1 MKQRTKK
8 QLGFTLVEIMIV
20 LAIIGTAIG
29 GILYYQSRAENT
41 QAATKT
47 SSDVALMASK
57 IKTYF
62 RASNSYTN
70 VTASRINGMAL
81 VTAPMKFDGTNMVDP
96 WGNTMSVA
104 GGTLSFAI
112 SMGGATAPIDKEVCT
127 SLASALAD
135 KATAIRVGTA
145 AAVSTSGSTA
155 GTISGGNLYKGAG
168 VTADSAALATGCN
181 ESSTVIAMQFN

>member
-1 MKQRTKK
+1 MKRTKK

-29 GILYYQSRAENT
+29 GVLYYQSRAENT

-62 RASNSYTN
+62 RPSNSYTG
-70 VTASRINGMAL
+70 VTASSINGMAL
-81 VTAPMKFDGTNMVDP
+81 VSAPMKFDGTNMVDP
-96 WGNTMSVA
+96 WGTTMTVG

-112 SMGGATAPIDKEVCT
+112 SMGGATAPIDKEICT
-127 SLASALAD
+127 SLATALSD
-135 KATAIRVGTA
+135 KATAVRIGA
-145 AAVSTSGSTA
+145 AASVSTSGSTA

-168 VTADSAALATGCN
+168 TSADPSALTTGCN
-181 ESSTVIAMQFN
+181 EASTVIAMQFN

>member
-1 MKQRTKK
+1 MKRTKK

-29 GILYYQSRAENT
+29 GVLYYQSRAENT

-47 SSDVALMASK
+47 SSDIALMASK

-62 RASNSYTN
+62 RPSNSVMG
-70 VTASRINGMAL
+70 VTATNINGMAL
-81 VTAPMKFDGTNMVDP
+81 VSAPMKFDGTNMVDP
-96 WGNTMSVA
+96 WGNAMTVG
-104 GGTLSFAI
+104 GGTLSFAL
-112 SMGGATAPIDKEVCT
+112 SMGGSTAPIDKEVCT
-127 SLASALAD
+127 SLATALSD
-135 KATAIRVGTA
+135 KATAVRIGAA

-168 VTADSAALATGCN
+168 TAPDPAALTTGCN
-181 ESSTVIAMQFN
+181 EASPIIAMQFN